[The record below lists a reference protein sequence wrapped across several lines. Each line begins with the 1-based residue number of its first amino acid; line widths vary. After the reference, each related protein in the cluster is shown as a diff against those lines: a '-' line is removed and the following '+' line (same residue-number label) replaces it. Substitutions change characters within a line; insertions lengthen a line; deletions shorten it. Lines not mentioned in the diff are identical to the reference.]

1 MAIRITGMYS
11 GLDTESII
19 SELASAQSVKKNK
32 LVKAQTKLSWKQD
45 AWKALNTKIYSFY
58 TNVLDTMR
66 FEGSYMRKSTKVS
79 HPNAVSI
86 VTSADAPNSVQTL
99 KIGQLAKQGY
109 LTGGKLAP
117 ATDKNGNEV
126 KVSATTKLKDMGFS
140 GEGSFRVK
148 VNGKS
153 TDITLKEDMKISDV
167 VNQLNAAGLSAS
179 FDAKNQRFYVNAK
192 NSGAT
197 ADFTI
202 TSNDAG
208 GKDILGKLGLVAA
221 YDKNSNEYKEYQLW
235 ASYKDPANADAF
247 NKAKEAEIARLIA
260 AKKASTDSLL
270 KANEEYQKRLD
281 ALFKDNDENSKYQID
296 YDENDKDKVN
306 AQADALYEELYGP
319 ETPKLDDK
327 GQPVLDADGNQ
338 VMERVGGLKK
348 TLDDAKDALK
358 KAQEEL
364 AELKKSGTATEAE
377 IEAAEQKVGTA
388 SEKVT
393 DAQKAFNEK
402 NAHYSYVKGVANIQ
416 NAIEANKETIADNR
430 SYYEVDPAT
439 GEPVLDADGKLQAT
453 QKAKDEIADYFD
465 DKIAMAEQYLKDAA
479 DYETLSDAEKEA
491 LGLATKIDGRD
502 ATINLNGVEYTSS
515 KNTFEIN
522 GMTITVQQEISEEI
536 TLTTAEDTDEIFN
549 MIKNFFTEY
558 NKLINEMDALYNAD
572 SSKGYEP
579 LLSEE
584 KQGLADSEI
593 EEWEKKIK
601 DSLLRRDSTLRNVS
615 DAMKTVLMQGATVN
629 GKTMY
634 LSDFGI
640 NTLGYFNAADNEK
653 GAYHIDGDKDDP
665 AVANKDDQ
673 LRAMIAADPATVQ
686 KFFAGLSKNL
696 YDTLTDKM
704 KAVKDTSSAF
714 TVYNDK
720 TMEKEYKDYTDRIKK
735 EETKLNALIDNWY
748 KKFSAME
755 TAMAKLQSKNNA
767 VSGMLGG

>member
-58 TNVLDTMR
+58 TNILDNMR

-117 ATDKNGNEV
+117 IKDKDGNDV
-126 KVSATTKLKDMGFS
+126 KVSAMTKLKDMGFS

-148 VNGKS
+148 VNGRS

-179 FDAKNQRFYVNAK
+179 FDAKNQRFYINAK

-221 YDKNSNEYKEYQLW
+221 YDTTSNEYKEYQLW
-235 ASYKDPANADAF
+235 ASYKTDLTARGDAE
-247 NKAKEAEIARLIA
+247 AKEIARLIA

-319 ETPKLDDK
+319 ETPKLDKDGK
-327 GQPVLDADGNQ
+327 PVLDDDGKP

-364 AELKKSGTATEAE
+364 AELKKNNTATEVDIELAE
-377 IEAAEQKVGTA
+377 KAVTEA

-430 SYYEVDPAT
+430 SYYEVDPTT
-439 GEPVLDADGKLQAT
+439 GEPVLDAAKKLQAT
-453 QKAKDEIADYFD
+453 QKAKDEIAGYFD

-502 ATINLNGVEYTSS
+502 AVIDLNGVEYTSS

-558 NKLINEMDALYNAD
+558 NKLINEMDGLYNAD

-584 KQGLADSEI
+584 KQGLADAEI

-601 DSLLRRDSTLRNVS
+601 DSLLRRDSTLRNVT
-615 DAMKTVLMQGATVN
+615 DAMKNALMQGATVN
-629 GKTMY
+629 GRKMY

-665 AVANKDDQ
+665 AVANNDDK
-673 LRAMIAADPATVQ
+673 LRAMIASDPATVQ

-704 KAVKDTSSAF
+704 KAIKDTSSAF

>member
-58 TNVLDTMR
+58 TNILDNMR

-117 ATDKNGNEV
+117 IKDKDGNDV
-126 KVSATTKLKDMGFS
+126 KVSAMTKLKDMGFS

-148 VNGKS
+148 VNGRS

-192 NSGAT
+192 SSGAT

-235 ASYKDPANADAF
+235 ASYGDTLNTAARSAAEAAEV
-247 NKAKEAEIARLIA
+247 AKLIA

-439 GEPVLDADGKLQAT
+439 GEPVLDTNGKLQAT
-453 QKAKDEIADYFD
+453 QKAKDEITDYFD
-465 DKIAMAEQYLKDAA
+465 DKIAMAEQYLQDVE
-479 DYETLSDAEKEA
+479 DYENLSDADKKA
-491 LGLATKIDGRD
+491 LGLAR
-502 ATINLNGVEYTSS
+502 S
-515 KNTFEIN
+515 
-522 GMTITVQQEISEEI
+522 
-536 TLTTAEDTDEIFN
+536 TA
-549 MIKNFFTEY
+549 
-558 NKLINEMDALYNAD
+558 
-572 SSKGYEP
+572 
-579 LLSEE
+579 
-584 KQGLADSEI
+584 
-593 EEWEKKIK
+593 
-601 DSLLRRDSTLRNVS
+601 
-615 DAMKTVLMQGATVN
+615 
-629 GKTMY
+629 
-634 LSDFGI
+634 
-640 NTLGYFNAADNEK
+640 
-653 GAYHIDGDKDDP
+653 
-665 AVANKDDQ
+665 
-673 LRAMIAADPATVQ
+673 
-686 KFFAGLSKNL
+686 
-696 YDTLTDKM
+696 
-704 KAVKDTSSAF
+704 
-714 TVYNDK
+714 
-720 TMEKEYKDYTDRIKK
+720 
-735 EETKLNALIDNWY
+735 
-748 KKFSAME
+748 
-755 TAMAKLQSKNNA
+755 
-767 VSGMLGG
+767 

>member
-58 TNVLDTMR
+58 TNILDNMR

-117 ATDKNGNEV
+117 IKDKDGNDV
-126 KVSATTKLKDMGFS
+126 KVSAMTKLKDMGFS

-148 VNGKS
+148 VNGRS

-192 NSGAT
+192 SSGAT

-221 YDKNSNEYKEYQLW
+221 YDTTSNEYKEYQLW
-235 ASYKDPANADAF
+235 ASYRNDLTARGDAE
-247 NKAKEAEIARLIA
+247 AKEIAKLIA

-364 AELKKSGTATEAE
+364 AELKKSGTANEAE

-439 GEPVLDADGKLQAT
+439 GEPVLDTNGKLQAT
-453 QKAKDEIADYFD
+453 QKAKDEITDYFD
-465 DKIAMAEQYLKDAA
+465 DKIAMAEQYLQDVE
-479 DYETLSDAEKEA
+479 DYENLSDADKKA

-502 ATINLNGVEYTSS
+502 AVIDLNGVEYTSS

-558 NKLINEMDALYNAD
+558 NKLINEMDGLYNAD

-584 KQGLADSEI
+584 KQAGGCRDRGVGEEDQGLP
-593 EEWEKKIK
+593 
-601 DSLLRRDSTLRNVS
+601 
-615 DAMKTVLMQGATVN
+615 
-629 GKTMY
+629 
-634 LSDFGI
+634 
-640 NTLGYFNAADNEK
+640 AAK
-653 GAYHIDGDKDDP
+653 GFH
-665 AVANKDDQ
+665 
-673 LRAMIAADPATVQ
+673 AA
-686 KFFAGLSKNL
+686 
-696 YDTLTDKM
+696 
-704 KAVKDTSSAF
+704 
-714 TVYNDK
+714 
-720 TMEKEYKDYTDRIKK
+720 
-735 EETKLNALIDNWY
+735 
-748 KKFSAME
+748 
-755 TAMAKLQSKNNA
+755 
-767 VSGMLGG
+767 

>member
-58 TNVLDTMR
+58 TNILDNMR

-117 ATDKNGNEV
+117 IKDKDGNDV
-126 KVSATTKLKDMGFS
+126 KVSAMTKLKDMGFS

-148 VNGKS
+148 VNGRS

-221 YDKNSNEYKEYQLW
+221 YDTTSNEYKEYQLW
-235 ASYKDPANADAF
+235 ASYKTDLTARGDAE
-247 NKAKEAEIARLIA
+247 AKEIARLIA

-327 GQPVLDADGNQ
+327 GQPVLDADGKP

-364 AELKKSGTATEAE
+364 AELKKNNTATEAD
-377 IEAAEQKVGTA
+377 IELAEKAVTEA

-479 DYETLSDAEKEA
+479 DYENLSDAEKEA

-502 ATINLNGVEYTSS
+502 ATIDLNGVEYTSS

-558 NKLINEMDALYNAD
+558 NKLINEMDGLYNAD

-601 DSLLRRDSTLRNVS
+601 DSLLRRDSTLRNVT
-615 DAMKTVLMQGATVN
+615 DAMKNALMQGATVN
-629 GKTMY
+629 GKKMY

-665 AVANKDDQ
+665 AVANNDDK
-673 LRAMIAADPATVQ
+673 LRAMIASDPATVQ

-714 TVYNDK
+714 TVYNGCP
-720 TMEKEYKDYTDRIKK
+720 TV
-735 EETKLNALIDNWY
+735 A
-748 KKFSAME
+748 
-755 TAMAKLQSKNNA
+755 
-767 VSGMLGG
+767 

>member
-1 MAIRITGMYS
+1 M
-11 GLDTESII
+11 
-19 SELASAQSVKKNK
+19 
-32 LVKAQTKLSWKQD
+32 
-45 AWKALNTKIYSFY
+45 
-58 TNVLDTMR
+58 
-66 FEGSYMRKSTKVS
+66 
-79 HPNAVSI
+79 
-86 VTSADAPNSVQTL
+86 
-99 KIGQLAKQGY
+99 
-109 LTGGKLAP
+109 
-117 ATDKNGNEV
+117 
-126 KVSATTKLKDMGFS
+126 
-140 GEGSFRVK
+140 
-148 VNGKS
+148 
-153 TDITLKEDMKISDV
+153 
-167 VNQLNAAGLSAS
+167 
-179 FDAKNQRFYVNAK
+179 
-192 NSGAT
+192 
-197 ADFTI
+197 
-202 TSNDAG
+202 
-208 GKDILGKLGLVAA
+208 
-221 YDKNSNEYKEYQLW
+221 
-235 ASYKDPANADAF
+235 
-247 NKAKEAEIARLIA
+247 
-260 AKKASTDSLL
+260 

-439 GEPVLDADGKLQAT
+439 GEPVLDTNGKLQAT
-453 QKAKDEIADYFD
+453 QKAKDEITDYFD
-465 DKIAMAEQYLKDAA
+465 DKIAMAEQYLQDVE
-479 DYETLSDAEKEA
+479 DYENLSDADKKA

-502 ATINLNGVEYTSS
+502 AVIDLNGVEYTSS

-558 NKLINEMDALYNAD
+558 NKLINEMDGLYNAD

-584 KQGLADSEI
+584 KQGLADAEI

-601 DSLLRRDSTLRNVS
+601 DSLLRRDSTLRNVT
-615 DAMKTVLMQGATVN
+615 DAMKNALMQGATVN
-629 GKTMY
+629 GKKMY

-665 AVANKDDQ
+665 AVANNDDK
-673 LRAMIAADPATVQ
+673 LRAMIASDPATVQ

-704 KAVKDTSSAF
+704 KAIKDTSSAF

>member
-58 TNVLDTMR
+58 TNILDNMR

-117 ATDKNGNEV
+117 IKDKDGNDV
-126 KVSATTKLKDMGFS
+126 KVSAMTKLKDMGFS

-148 VNGKS
+148 VNGRS

-192 NSGAT
+192 SSGAT

-221 YDKNSNEYKEYQLW
+221 YDTTSNEYKEYQLW
-235 ASYKDPANADAF
+235 ASYKTDLTARGDAE
-247 NKAKEAEIARLIA
+247 AKEIARLIA

-319 ETPKLDDK
+319 ETPKLDKDGK
-327 GQPVLDADGNQ
+327 PVLDDDGKP

-364 AELKKSGTATEAE
+364 AELKKNNTATEVDIELAE
-377 IEAAEQKVGTA
+377 KAVTEA

-430 SYYEVDPAT
+430 SYYEVDPTT
-439 GEPVLDADGKLQAT
+439 GEPVLDADKKLQAT
-453 QKAKDEIADYFD
+453 QKAKDEIAGYFD

-502 ATINLNGVEYTSS
+502 AVIDLNGVEYTSS

-558 NKLINEMDALYNAD
+558 NKLINEMDGLYNAD

-584 KQGLADSEI
+584 KQGLADAEI

-601 DSLLRRDSTLRNVS
+601 DSLLRRDSTLRNVT
-615 DAMKTVLMQGATVN
+615 DAMKNALMQGATVN
-629 GKTMY
+629 GKKMY

-665 AVANKDDQ
+665 AVANNDDK
-673 LRAMIAADPATVQ
+673 LRAMIASDPATVQ

-704 KAVKDTSSAF
+704 KAIKDTSSAF

>member
-58 TNVLDTMR
+58 TNILDNMR

-117 ATDKNGNEV
+117 IKDKDGNDV
-126 KVSATTKLKDMGFS
+126 KVSATTKLKDLGLA
-140 GEGSFRVK
+140 EGSFRVK
-148 VNGKS
+148 VNGRS

-192 NSGAT
+192 SSGAT

-221 YDKNSNEYKEYQLW
+221 YDTTSNEYKEYQLW
-235 ASYKDPANADAF
+235 ASYRNDLTARGDAE
-247 NKAKEAEIARLIA
+247 AKEIAKLIA

-296 YDENDKDKVN
+296 YDENDKEKVN
-306 AQADALYEELYGP
+306 KQADALYEELYGP
-319 ETPKLDDK
+319 ETPKLDKDGK
-327 GQPVLDADGNQ
+327 PVLDDDGKP

-364 AELKKSGTATEAE
+364 AELKKSGTATEAD
-377 IEAAEQKVGTA
+377 IELAEKAVTEA

-502 ATINLNGVEYTSS
+502 AVIDLNGVEYTSS

-558 NKLINEMDALYNAD
+558 NKLINEMDGLYNAD

-601 DSLLRRDSTLRNVS
+601 DSLLRRDSTLRNVT
-615 DAMKTVLMQGATVN
+615 DAMKNALMQGATVN
-629 GKTMY
+629 GKKMY

-665 AVANKDDQ
+665 AVANNDDK
-673 LRAMIAADPATVQ
+673 LRAMIASDPATVQ

-704 KAVKDTSSAF
+704 KAIKDTSSAF

>member
-19 SELASAQSVKKNK
+19 GELASAQSVKKNK

-58 TNVLDTMR
+58 TNILDNMR

-109 LTGGKLAP
+109 LTGGKLA
-117 ATDKNGNEV
+117 AIKDKDGNDV

-148 VNGKS
+148 VNGRS

-179 FDAKNQRFYVNAK
+179 FDAKNQRFYINAK

-221 YDKNSNEYKEYQLW
+221 YDTTSNEYKEYQLW
-235 ASYKDPANADAF
+235 ASYRNDLTARGDAE
-247 NKAKEAEIARLIA
+247 AKEIAKLIA

-296 YDENDKDKVN
+296 YDENDKEKVN
-306 AQADALYEELYGP
+306 KQADALYEELYGP
-319 ETPKLDDK
+319 ETPKLDKDGK
-327 GQPVLDADGNQ
+327 PVLDDDGKP

-364 AELKKSGTATEAE
+364 AELKKNNTATEAD
-377 IEAAEQKVGTA
+377 IELAEKAVTEA

-479 DYETLSDAEKEA
+479 DYENLSDAEKEA

-558 NKLINEMDALYNAD
+558 NKLINEMDGLYNAD

-615 DAMKTVLMQGATVN
+615 DAMKNVLMQGATVN
-629 GKTMY
+629 GKKMY

-665 AVANKDDQ
+665 TVANNDDK
-673 LRAMIAADPATVQ
+673 LRAMIASDPATVQ